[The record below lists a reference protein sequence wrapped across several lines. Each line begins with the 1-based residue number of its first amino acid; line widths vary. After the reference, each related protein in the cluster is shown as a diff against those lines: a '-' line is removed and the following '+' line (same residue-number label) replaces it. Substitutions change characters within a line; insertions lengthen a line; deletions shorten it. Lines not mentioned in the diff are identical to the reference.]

1 MTDTRLQV
9 FCTVAETLSFSKAA
23 MLMGMSQ
30 PAVSKHIAI
39 LEKEIGSALF
49 LRIGISVM
57 LTEKGREFL
66 KIAKEILTLYQSFD
80 SLK

>member
-9 FCTVAETLSFSKAA
+9 FCTVAETLSFSKTA
-23 MLMGMSQ
+23 MLLGISQ
-30 PAVSKHIAI
+30 PAVTKHIAI

-49 LRIGISVM
+49 LRIGVKVIM
-57 LTEKGREFL
+57 TQKGEEFL
-66 KIAKEILTLYQSFD
+66 LIAKEIIALYQSFD